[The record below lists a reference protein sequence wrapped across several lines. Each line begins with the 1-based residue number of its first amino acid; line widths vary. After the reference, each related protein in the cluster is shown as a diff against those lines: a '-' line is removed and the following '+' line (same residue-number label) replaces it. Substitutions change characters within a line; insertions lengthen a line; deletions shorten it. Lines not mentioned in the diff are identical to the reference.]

1 MLNVSDSEVTEQEI
15 VQYLSQHPEFFTR
28 HPDALRDLSLPHP
41 SGNAVSLIEKQVS
54 SLRERNTELRYK
66 LNQLLGNARDNDRL
80 FEQSKR
86 LILALLECDELDD
99 FVDALYFNFD
109 KEFDVSS
116 TRIILFGQHISSS
129 NARISSLEE
138 AEIYL
143 GSNIQYHRAVSGGLA
158 NEELA
163 YLFDRDRSKVGS
175 GAFVV
180 LHYNDVIG
188 ILAIGHED
196 AEHFQTGMGTLFL
209 SHIGEVLN
217 RILPKLIP

>member
-1 MLNVSDSEVTEQEI
+1 MIDSKVKEQEI
-15 VQYLSQHPEFFTR
+15 ADYLSQHPEFFVR
-28 HPDALRDLSLPHP
+28 FPDALRDIRLPHP
-41 SGNAVSLIEKQVS
+41 SGQAVSLVEKQVS
-54 SLRERNTELRYK
+54 SLRERNSELRNK
-66 LNQLLGNARDNDRL
+66 LNHLLGNARENDRL

-86 LILALLECDELDD
+86 LILSLLECDDLDD
-99 FVDALYFNFD
+99 FVDALYYNFD

-116 TRIILFGQHISSS
+116 TRLILFGAHIASS
-129 NARISSLEE
+129 NARISHLNE
-138 AEIYL
+138 AEVYL
-143 GSNIQYHRAVSGGLA
+143 GENIRHHRAVSGGLA

-196 AEHFQTGMGTLFL
+196 AEHFQTGMGTIFL
-209 SHIGEVLN
+209 THIGEVLN
-217 RILPKLIP
+217 RMLPPLIRT